1 MSELKSNEIITDEDT
16 GKILNDHNNLL
27 NDHFKKV
34 DTYEPKREN
43 LQKQWNV
50 MIQPGDSLT
59 TWDTGLPL
67 DVLKYVGSRSVQ
79 VPEDFNLHPHLKKT
93 HVEAR
98 LKKLEIGDNIEWGLA
113 EALALGSLLYQGF
126 NVRICGQDVGRATFA
141 HRHAMLVD
149 QESNEVY
156 LPLNNLGIDNQG
168 HIEMANSLL
177 SEEAVL
183 AYEYG
188 ISVDHPKNFCIWEA
202 QFGDFFNGAQIILD
216 TYVSNGES
224 KWGLQSALTLLLPH
238 GMDGAGPEHSSCR
251 MERFL
256 QMCDSKED
264 GVDGDD
270 VNWHIVNPTTS
281 AQYFHLLRRQVSF
294 LFKDN
299 NKSTFLIRNSE

>member
-1 MSELKSNEIITDEDT
+1 
-16 GKILNDHNNLL
+16 
-27 NDHFKKV
+27 
-34 DTYEPKREN
+34 
-43 LQKQWNV
+43 

-156 LPLNNLGIDNQG
+156 LPLNNLGTKV
-168 HIEMANSLL
+168 HF
-177 SEEAVL
+177 
-183 AYEYG
+183 
-188 ISVDHPKNFCIWEA
+188 NFW
-202 QFGDFFNGAQIILD
+202 ILI
-216 TYVSNGES
+216 
-224 KWGLQSALTLLLPH
+224 H
-238 GMDGAGPEHSSCR
+238 
-251 MERFL
+251 
-256 QMCDSKED
+256 
-264 GVDGDD
+264 
-270 VNWHIVNPTTS
+270 
-281 AQYFHLLRRQVSF
+281 
-294 LFKDN
+294 
-299 NKSTFLIRNSE
+299 FLILILYLDFGPYWHQRCKLLFYRYRQSRPH